1 MSLIQ
6 RLLAAREARFNELR
20 ARERYYQRRQLI
32 AQTPRQSYLARP
44 RVVEEPKQPEK
55 KIPLFGQDPASAI
68 GYSETRSSAPA
79 PQGVVR
85 EGVAR
90 PTVNRSGSLA
100 NLEPAMTVGKTEIES
115 ETRGP
120 LSYQPT
126 DQKNLGHG
134 GSSPTSNWDGVVRNA
149 KTSSNSPLS
158 FRQKSQPT
166 PADLHERDLRNA
178 PYDFSA

>member
-6 RLLAAREARFNELR
+6 RIHARFNELR
-20 ARERYYQRRQLI
+20 YYQHRQLI
-32 AQTPRQSYLARP
+32 AQTPRQSFASRP
-44 RVVEEPKQPEK
+44 RTVTAPTSSRPVA
-55 KIPLFGQDPASAI
+55 LFGQDPSTMI

>member
-1 MSLIQ
+1 M
-6 RLLAAREARFNELR
+6 
-20 ARERYYQRRQLI
+20 
-32 AQTPRQSYLARP
+32 
-44 RVVEEPKQPEK
+44 
-55 KIPLFGQDPASAI
+55 I

-100 NLEPAMTVGKTEIES
+100 NLEPAVTVGKTEIES

-134 GSSPTSNWDGVVRNA
+134 GSSPTSNWDGIVRN
-149 KTSSNSPLS
+149 KPSSNSPLS

-166 PADLHERDLRNA
+166 PGDLHAADLKKYG
-178 PYDFSA
+178 YDFSG